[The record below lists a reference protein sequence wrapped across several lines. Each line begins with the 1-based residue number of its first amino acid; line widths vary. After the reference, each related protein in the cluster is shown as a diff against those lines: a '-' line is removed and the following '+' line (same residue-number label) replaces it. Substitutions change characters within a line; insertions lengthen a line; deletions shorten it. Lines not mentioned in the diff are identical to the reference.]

1 MSIEIPGFRGLVMT
15 PGDVAYEEARRI
27 WNGAIDRRPAVI
39 ARGLDHSDVAAVI
52 RFARERDLP
61 IAVRGGGHGVGGA
74 ATVDGGLVIDL
85 SAMRGVYV
93 DPVSRHVWVGGGALW
108 GDVDAATQAHGLATV
123 GGIVTHTG
131 VGGLTLG
138 GGLGWLMRTH
148 GLAADNLRSARMV
161 TAEGEALAVSEV
173 EYPDL
178 FWALRGGGGNFG
190 VVTSFE
196 FALHPRGPVLAGPL
210 VWPLEHTAA
219 VLQRYRDL
227 IERAAD
233 ELATIVIL
241 RHAPAMAP
249 LPPSIHGRP
258 VCMIFVCWTG
268 EHEPG
273 ERAIAPLRR
282 FGSPLFDGIAVRP
295 YVELQSSF
303 DAGAPHGWHSYWK
316 SCELPALTDETI
328 GLLTEHAHR
337 IESPRSY
344 IIMFH
349 MGGAVGRMPEESTAY
364 SQRAAVHNV
373 NIDAVWLPVEAERAE
388 RELSWARMAYE
399 ALSPHQQGVYVNFL
413 GDEGQERVRSAY
425 GEGKYRR
432 LSEIKAKY
440 DPGNVFRLNQNIRP
454 AVRPTRAHD
463 GLE

>member
-1 MSIEIPGFRGLVMT
+1 MATEIPGFRGLVLSA
-15 PGDVAYEEARRI
+15 GDAAYDEARRI

-39 ARGLDHSDVAAVI
+39 ARGLDHSDVAAAI
-52 RFARERDLP
+52 RYGRERNLT

-93 DPVSRHVWVGGGALW
+93 DAGTRRAWVGGGALW
-108 GDVDAATQAHGLATV
+108 GDVDAATQVHGLATV

-138 GGLGWLMRTH
+138 GGLGWLMRAH
-148 GLAADNLRSARMV
+148 GLAVDNLRSARLV
-161 TAEGEALAVSEV
+161 TAEGEALSVSET
-173 EYPDL
+173 EHPEL

-210 VWPLEHTAA
+210 VWPLEEAPALLRH
-219 VLQRYRDL
+219 YRDF
-227 IERAAD
+227 IERAPD
-233 ELATIVIL
+233 ELATIVVL
-241 RHAPAMAP
+241 RHAPAVAS
-249 LPPSIHGRP
+249 LPPSVHGRP
-258 VCMIFVCWTG
+258 VCLIFVSWTG
-268 EHEPG
+268 EHEAG

-282 FGSPLFDGIAVRP
+282 FGRPLFDGIAARP
-295 YVELQSSF
+295 YVEMQSSF
-303 DAGAPHGWHSYWK
+303 DASAPHGWHSYWK
-316 SCELPALTDETI
+316 SCQLPALTDQTI
-328 GLLTEHAHR
+328 DLLTEHAHR

-349 MGGAVGRMPEESTAY
+349 MGGAVARVPEETTAY

-373 NIDAVWLPVEAERAE
+373 NIDAVWLPAEEYRAE
-388 RELSWARMAYE
+388 REPSWARAAYE
-399 ALSPHQQGVYVNFL
+399 ALGPHEVGVYVNFL

-425 GEGKYRR
+425 GEAKYRQ
-432 LSEIKAKY
+432 LAEIKAKY
-440 DPGNVFRLNQNIRP
+440 DPENVFRLNQNIRP
-454 AVRPTRAHD
+454 AVAPAHK
-463 GLE
+463 